1 MASDACPTAQRLRWG
16 LLLGLCICVSC
27 CVQAGIAANFQITNP
42 TLGAQLASY
51 VAAYGTHYRESGR
64 QMVLSL
70 TAGRTPVP
78 ACHPGAGLKKWE

>member
-1 MASDACPTAQRLRWG
+1 MHARPFDVCLPCTLHCGAVFPG
-16 LLLGLCICVSC
+16 
-27 CVQAGIAANFQITNP
+27 QAGIATDFQITNP

-51 VAAYGTHYRESGR
+51 VAAYGPHYRESGR

-78 ACHPGAGLKKWE
+78 ACHPGADLKKWE